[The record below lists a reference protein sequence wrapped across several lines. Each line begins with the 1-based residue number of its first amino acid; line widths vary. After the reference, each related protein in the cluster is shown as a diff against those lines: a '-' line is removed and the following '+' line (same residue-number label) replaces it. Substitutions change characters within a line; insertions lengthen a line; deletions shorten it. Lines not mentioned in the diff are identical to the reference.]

1 MENSMDDKLISRL
14 RADTPGCA
22 EVLHFNNAGAALQPE
37 PVYQAVTAHLALE
50 YKTGGYEA
58 KLQAQGKLDHFY
70 TAFATLLNAQPEE
83 IAYAENATRA
93 WDMAFYSIPFK
104 PGDRILTSQA
114 EYASNYMAYLQV
126 AQRFGAKIDVIAND
140 ESGQLCVK
148 QLENAIDADVKL
160 ITISHIPTQGGL
172 VNPAIEIGRIASKYH
187 ILYLLDACQSVGQ
200 MPIDVKEIGCSI
212 LTGTGRKYLR
222 GPRGTG
228 FLFVKNS
235 IINSLDPPFVDL
247 HAATWIDHERFELRQ
262 DAKRFENWESF
273 FAGKIGLSVAV
284 DYALDIGLSV
294 IHDRIWYLAETF
306 RNRLTELPDITVQD
320 QGEDKCGIVTF
331 TKTHENASAVYR
343 RLLAK
348 GINTSVATSD
358 SARLDMGPRGLQEMV
373 RASVHYYNT
382 EEEIERFCEALIDLD
397 S

>member
-1 MENSMDDKLISRL
+1 MS
-14 RADTPGCA
+14 
-22 EVLHFNNAGAALQPE
+22 
-37 PVYQAVTAHLALE
+37 
-50 YKTGGYEA
+50 
-58 KLQAQGKLDHFY
+58 
-70 TAFATLLNAQPEE
+70 
-83 IAYAENATRA
+83 
-93 WDMAFYSIPFK
+93 
-104 PGDRILTSQA
+104 
-114 EYASNYMAYLQV
+114 
-126 AQRFGAKIDVIAND
+126 
-140 ESGQLCVK
+140 
-148 QLENAIDADVKL
+148 
-160 ITISHIPTQGGL
+160 GL
-172 VNPAIEIGRIASKYH
+172 VRVYRQ
-187 ILYLLDACQSVGQ
+187 L
-200 MPIDVKEIGCSI
+200 
-212 LTGTGRKYLR
+212 
-222 GPRGTG
+222 
-228 FLFVKNS
+228 NS
-235 IINSLDPPFVDL
+235 P
-247 HAATWIDHERFELRQ
+247 
-262 DAKRFENWESF
+262 KRFENWESF